1 MKKTYFVDTND
12 AAVELVLS
20 FLTNETGSVRLR
32 GYDAND
38 KETVYFDRRDAIE
51 KGKRTISIPLPLSP
65 KKLCLEVITQLI
77 LKPIPKVEFLRQN
90 ALKPVNLVASMQV
103 CSFLAHA
110 LDVVK
115 NLNTLKEGIYT
126 DKQKNH
132 PIFVAETLKNRDT
145 GQTLNTPARVS
156 RKNGYVE
163 ISKGKMRAYT
173 VAMRVFILC
182 HERSHY
188 ELNTSDEVDCDLNA
202 LKWYLALGFSQ
213 KEALHACTR
222 VFSGEQQIHHD
233 RAAMVADYINNFNAE
248 KGSYILVSSEI
259 VK

>member
-1 MKKTYFVDTND
+1 MKKTYFIDTND
-12 AAVELVLS
+12 ASVELVLS
-20 FLTNETGSVRLR
+20 FLVTQKGSIRFR
-32 GYDAND
+32 GFDADD
-38 KETVYFDRRDAIE
+38 KETVYFDRRDVINTKE
-51 KGKRTISIPLPLSP
+51 CIISIPLPLSP
-65 KKLCLEVITQLI
+65 KKLCLEIITQLVI
-77 LKPIPKVEFLRQN
+77 KPIPKVAFLVQN

-103 CSFLAHA
+103 FGFLAHA

-115 NLNTLKEGIYT
+115 KLNTLKEGIYT

-163 ISKGKMRAYT
+163 ISKGKMRGYT

-202 LKWYLALGFSQ
+202 LKWHLALGFSQ

-248 KGSYILVSSEI
+248 KGGYFHNFQ
-259 VK
+259 

>member
-12 AAVELVLS
+12 ASVELVLS
-20 FLTNETGSVRLR
+20 FLAEQKGYVRVR
-32 GYDAND
+32 GYDTND
-38 KETVYFDRRDAIE
+38 KETVYFDRRDAIN
-51 KGKRTISIPLPLSP
+51 KGKASISIPLPLSP
-65 KKLCLEVITQLI
+65 KKLCVEVITQLTLTPSVNVDFI
-77 LKPIPKVEFLRQN
+77 TKK

-115 NLNTLKEGIYT
+115 NLNTLKDGVYT

-145 GQTLNTPARVS
+145 GKVLNTPARVS

-163 ISKGKMRAYT
+163 ISKGKMRGYT

-248 KGSYILVSSEI
+248 KGGYFHNFQ
-259 VK
+259 